1 MFKAVVPS
9 RPEWGL
15 WNQRFRPRQH
25 ELSRREPLS
34 DAKSRFR
41 AHPKVAGHRI
51 TLLND
56 VMTTGA
62 TVRGAEDAFRHAGAE
77 SVEICVPRE
86 NSSAFDCEV
95 T

>member
-25 ELSRREPLS
+25 EVSRREPLS

-51 TLLND
+51 TLLNN

-77 SVEICVPRE
+77 SVEIWCLARTPAPSTAR
-86 NSSAFDCEV
+86 
-95 T
+95 